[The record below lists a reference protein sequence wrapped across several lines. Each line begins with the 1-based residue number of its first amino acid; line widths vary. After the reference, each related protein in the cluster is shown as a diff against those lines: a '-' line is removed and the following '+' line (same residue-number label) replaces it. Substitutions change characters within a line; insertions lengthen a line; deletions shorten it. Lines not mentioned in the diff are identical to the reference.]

1 MAVDALAEF
10 QSDVGE
16 ATTDR
21 LPHPAGLTLG
31 HAVDHHIVCEAF
43 EPDPGELP
51 NHPQIEAVVQKQVGD
66 QRGDRATLWRP
77 LHPLDQ
83 GTVGHQHRGFQPA
96 FHIQQDPSA
105 DGRAPPTS
113 LVESTALPPARYLLM
128 SKMGTRRLPGSV
140 VRCG

>member
-1 MAVDALAEF
+1 MAVDALAEL

-66 QRGDRATLWRP
+66 QRGDRAPCGVPFTRWIKVPSGISIGAFGQRSTYSRT
-77 LHPLDQ
+77 HRRVGAARFASRVD
-83 GTVGHQHRGFQPA
+83 GTP
-96 FHIQQDPSA
+96 
-105 DGRAPPTS
+105 
-113 LVESTALPPARYLLM
+113 PPARYLLM